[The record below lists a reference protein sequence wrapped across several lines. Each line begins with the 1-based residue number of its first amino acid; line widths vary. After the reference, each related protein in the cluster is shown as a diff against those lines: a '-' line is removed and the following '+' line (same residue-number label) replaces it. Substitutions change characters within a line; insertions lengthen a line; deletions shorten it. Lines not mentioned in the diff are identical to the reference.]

1 MSRKEIYVCDRCG
14 KEIPVIK
21 RKDIFGIERE
31 YLQSGK
37 LNAIHALGNNLS
49 LFGVDFCKDCAHE
62 IDMEIMEWK
71 MSILSRW
78 KPVFKIRILQTTRIL
93 HMYGGKYNGGLI
105 ITDI

>member
-21 RKDIFGIERE
+21 KKDIFGIERE

-71 MSILSRW
+71 MSILSR
-78 KPVFKIRILQTTRIL
+78 
-93 HMYGGKYNGGLI
+93 
-105 ITDI
+105 